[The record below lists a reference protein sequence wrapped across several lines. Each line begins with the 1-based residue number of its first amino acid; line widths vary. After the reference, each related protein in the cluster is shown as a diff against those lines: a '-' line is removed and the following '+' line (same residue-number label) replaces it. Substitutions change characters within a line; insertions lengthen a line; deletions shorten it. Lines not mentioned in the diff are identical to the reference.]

1 MLAWDMYKK
10 AFFAWEGATA
20 KLFEACLRS
29 PLVLGPSGAMLTAT
43 MKAKTKTD
51 KAAALWWGA
60 LGLPTKRDQ
69 ERILHALN
77 QLESRLIDLEENL
90 AAQRP
95 TAARATRKGD

>member
-10 AFFAWEGATA
+10 AFFAWENATA
-20 KLFEACLRS
+20 KLLETCLRS
-29 PLVLGPSGAMLTAT
+29 PLVLGPSGAMLTVT
-43 MKAKTKTD
+43 MKAKAKSD

-77 QLESRLIDLEENL
+77 QLESRLIDLEETL
-90 AAQRP
+90 A
-95 TAARATRKGD
+95 TKGE